1 MYHLATLFPFLRGR
15 KLPLSRDQAM
25 LLMAAINLLFLGLDT
40 YLAHSISGTIVPRE
54 QIPIYFGAAA
64 GIVLLVA
71 GLIALRNRTL
81 AVWLAA
87 LVLLSSTAV
96 GLLGAYFHLVRAVL
110 PTAPVGQRVNV
121 NLLIW
126 APPIVAP
133 LTFAL
138 VGLWGLSAA
147 WAEEPPDSGALRISH
162 RLRLRL
168 PYSKTQAYLF
178 MVSLG
183 TLATLISSVL
193 DHARSEFENP
203 WVWIPLIAGVLGT
216 VIAAGLGALAR
227 PAKADLSIYAGTML
241 LMILVGVV
249 GAVLHVRFDLTAQN
263 VIVPERFLRG
273 APFLAPLLFANM
285 GTLGLIALMDPV
297 EK

>member
-1 MYHLATLFPFLRGR
+1 
-15 KLPLSRDQAM
+15 M

-40 YLAHSISGTIVPRE
+40 YLAHLISGTLVPRE
-54 QIPIYFGAAA
+54 QIPIYFGTIA

-71 GLIALRNRTL
+71 GLIALRNRNL

-96 GLLGAYFHLVRAVL
+96 GLLGAYYHLIRAAL
-110 PTAPVGQRVNV
+110 PAAPAGHRITVT
-121 NLLIW
+121 LLIW

-147 WAEEPPDSGALRISH
+147 WAEDPPDSGTLRITSRR
-162 RLRLRL
+162 RLHL

-193 DHARSEFENP
+193 DHARADFENF
-203 WVWIPLIAGVLGT
+203 WVWIPLLAGVLGT
-216 VIAAGLGALAR
+216 VIAAGLGAIEN
-227 PAKADLSIYAGTML
+227 PTKADLVIYVATML

-249 GAVLHVRFDLTAQN
+249 GAVLHVQFDLTAQR
-263 VIVPERFLRG
+263 VIVAERFLRG

-285 GTLGLIALMDPV
+285 GTLGLIALLDPV
-297 EK
+297 ER